1 MLRETP
7 APPGTDVSSGPA
19 MNETAAVAI
28 EARLEW
34 CSEQATHVDRLLVA
48 ASALRADGRWV
59 AAGEEALQRG
69 GAVRLDASPWC
80 RPAGHPRIE
89 LDAGEMRLPADLQP
103 GRHFPAH
110 LFGRAVGGPRDM
122 QPVRVV
128 DIGPGGRLLLD
139 PNHPLSGRNPH
150 LLLEPVPD
158 AAASGSRLATLFDG
172 PGMQAPPAVDG
183 AWHFTPGALARRDEA
198 SDTAF
203 YARPRLVQHLDAR
216 CRAAVGEL
224 YARLLGPGAQ
234 VLDLMASHD
243 SHLPAHADV
252 RLCGLGLN
260 DEELAA
266 NPRLA
271 RRVVQ
276 DLNACP
282 LLPWPDAHFD
292 AVICTASI
300 EYLVRPSE
308 VLAETRRVL
317 KPGGLL
323 AITFSDRWF
332 PTKAIAAWGR
342 LHEFERLGLVLRLL
356 HAAGFA
362 GLNTETRRGLPR
374 PADDKY
380 FDRRAFADP
389 LFAVWGC
396 KGKPGS

>member
-1 MLRETP
+1 MSP
-7 APPGTDVSSGPA
+7 ATG
-19 MNETAAVAI
+19 ETAAVAI

-34 CSEQATHVDRLLVA
+34 RSEHATHADCLLVP
-48 ASALRADGRWV
+48 ASALRADGRWI
-59 AAGEEALQRG
+59 AAGDEALQRG
-69 GAVRLDASPWC
+69 GAVQLDATPWC
-80 RPAGHPRIE
+80 RPAGQPRIE
-89 LDAGEMRLPADLQP
+89 LDAGALRLPADLRP

-139 PNHPLSGRNPH
+139 PNHPLAGRNPQ
-150 LLLEPVPD
+150 LLLAPAPD

-172 PGMQAPPAVDG
+172 PGMQAPPTAAG
-183 AWHFTPGALARRDEA
+183 AWHFPPGALARRDQA
-198 SDTAF
+198 SDKAF
-203 YARPRLVQHLDAR
+203 YARPRLMQHLDAG

-224 YARLLGPGAQ
+224 YARLLQPATR

-271 RRVVQ
+271 ERVVQ
-276 DLNACP
+276 DLNTCP
-282 LLPWPDAHFD
+282 LLPWPDAQFD
-292 AVICTASI
+292 AVICTAST

-332 PTKAIAAWGR
+332 PTKAIAVWGR

-362 GLNTETRRGLPR
+362 GLQTETWRGLPR
-374 PADDKY
+374 SSDDKY

-389 LFAVWGC
+389 LFAVWGLT
-396 KGKPGS
+396 GTAGS

>member
-1 MLRETP
+1 MD
-7 APPGTDVSSGPA
+7 A
-19 MNETAAVAI
+19 AAVRAI

-34 CSEQATHVDRLLVA
+34 RSEQATHVDRLLVP
-48 ASALRADGRWV
+48 ASALRADGRWI

-69 GAVRLDASPWC
+69 AAVRLDATPWC
-80 RPAGHPRIE
+80 RPAGQPRIE
-89 LDAGEMRLPADLQP
+89 LDAGALRLHADLRP

-128 DIGPGGRLLLD
+128 DVGPGGRLLLD
-139 PNHPLSGRNPH
+139 PNHPLAGRNPD
-150 LLLEPVPD
+150 LLLAPAPD
-158 AAASGSRLATLFDG
+158 AAVSGSRLATLFDG
-172 PGMQAPPAVDG
+172 PGMQAPPAAAG
-183 AWHFTPGALARRDEA
+183 AWHFPPGALARRDET
-198 SDTAF
+198 SDMAF
-203 YARPRLVQHLDAR
+203 YAHPRLVQHLDAR

-224 YARLLGPGAQ
+224 YDRLLSPAAH

-243 SHLPAHADV
+243 SHLPPHADV
-252 RLCGLGLN
+252 RLSGLGLN
-260 DEELAA
+260 DAELAA

-271 RRVVQ
+271 ERVVQ

-308 VLAETRRVL
+308 VLAEVRRIL

-323 AITFSDRWF
+323 VVSFSDRWF
-332 PTKAIAAWGR
+332 PTKAIAVWGR
-342 LHEFERLGLVLRLL
+342 LHEFERLGLVLQLL

-362 GLNTETRRGLPR
+362 ELHTETRRGLAR
-374 PADDKY
+374 PSDDTY

-396 KGKPGS
+396 TGTAGR